1 LRNLLVPVEESHI
14 MWLKEN
20 VDLFANSTK
29 EMLGI
34 YPSVAC
40 HKLNVNPPAKY
51 ASKYRLE

>member
-1 LRNLLVPVEESHI
+1 MEESHI